1 MNEAGTK
8 QIKGNLCY
16 YSLNGRGEQQKIK
29 GAVVMNNIEN
39 CRWNMWN
46 TYLTRLKVLNFETHG
61 CVWSIYSSSVRT
73 LL

>member
-29 GAVVMNNIEN
+29 GAVVMNNTEN
-39 CRWNMWN
+39 CR
-46 TYLTRLKVLNFETHG
+46 
-61 CVWSIYSSSVRT
+61 
-73 LL
+73 